1 MGMLDGMGCWRVEF
15 TTGEVRSVGAAG
27 LLAKAC
33 NVVSGDQVRLR
44 KGRSLAHAWFEAC
57 VGWGAI
63 QKEEIFAGLDQT
75 STLWF

>member
-1 MGMLDGMGCWRVEF
+1 MLQVGTKFACARVEAF
-15 TTGEVRSVGAAG
+15 YTPA
-27 LLAKAC
+27 
-33 NVVSGDQVRLR
+33 Q
-44 KGRSLAHAWFEAC
+44 FEAC